1 MDIQNNS
8 ITLDED
14 VKIHSVIL
22 KPNCYDWGD
31 ITKFRKTKA
40 VQVTAFTL
48 PKDKKLT
55 GGDNSYVPQSKE
67 IKFRSEVSTWA
78 SLVRATVSFLK
89 QNYIDKFLSVYGYA
103 DFETKYTNAIS
114 KVLTIT
120 DSQPNVNFYV
130 GLYEDDSYINSSVYM
145 NNKNHKLQICE
156 DEEGNDKYVCAVY
169 TGEIIWVL
177 EALLDVIS
185 EHLKEEPDDLY
196 IRIDYIDRKDL
207 TEAEDELTVAN
218 EYDEKTISGSNQIN
232 LLDNLEKIKLKLVVA
247 YSEATQLQQQLY
259 EACKNLGVQGID
271 ELKRSV
277 QDRAEL

>member
-8 ITLDED
+8 ITADED
-14 VKIHSVIL
+14 MKIHSVIL

-48 PKDKKLT
+48 PKDKKLV
-55 GGDNSYVPQSKE
+55 GGDNSYVPQKEE
-67 IKFRSEVSTWA
+67 IKFRSDVSTWA

-89 QNYIDKFLSVYGYA
+89 RNYINNFIFTCGYA
-103 DFETKYTNAIS
+103 DFETKYTSAIS

-145 NNKNHKLQICE
+145 NNKNHKLQICK
-156 DEEGNDKYVCAVY
+156 DGEGNDKYVCAVY

-177 EALLDVIS
+177 EALLDVMA
-185 EHLKEEPDDLY
+185 EYTVEEPEDLY
-196 IRIDYIDRKDL
+196 IRIDYKDRKELIDDEQL
-207 TEAEDELTVAN
+207 EMSECEIAGSNKSSIEDNLESLKIKLTVA
-218 EYDEKTISGSNQIN
+218 Y
-232 LLDNLEKIKLKLVVA
+232 V
-247 YSEATQLQQQLY
+247 EATQLQQQLY

>member
-103 DFETKYTNAIS
+103 DFETKYTSAIS

-177 EALLDVIS
+177 EALLDVIA
-185 EHLKEEPDDLY
+185 EYTVKEPEDLY
-196 IRIDYIDRKDL
+196 IRIDYKDRK
-207 TEAEDELTVAN
+207 ELTDDEQLEMP
-218 EYDEKTISGSNQIN
+218 EYEIAGSNKSSEK
-232 LLDNLEKIKLKLVVA
+232 DTLESVKIKLTMA
-247 YSEATQLQQQLY
+247 YMEATQLQQYLY
-259 EACKNLGVQGID
+259 DICKSLDVSSLEKLKNSID
-271 ELKRSV
+271 NYYKK
-277 QDRAEL
+277 

>member
-14 VKIHSVIL
+14 IKIHSVIL

-55 GGDNSYVPQSKE
+55 GGDNSYVSQSKE

-89 QNYIDKFLSVYGYA
+89 QNYIDKFLSVCGYA
-103 DFETKYTNAIS
+103 DFETKYTSAIS

-177 EALLDVIS
+177 EALLDVIA
-185 EHLKEEPDDLY
+185 EYTVEEPEDLY
-196 IRIDYIDRKDL
+196 IRIDYKDRKELIDDEQL
-207 TEAEDELTVAN
+207 EMPEYEIAGSNKSSIEDNLESLKIKLTVA
-218 EYDEKTISGSNQIN
+218 Y
-232 LLDNLEKIKLKLVVA
+232 V
-247 YSEATQLQQQLY
+247 EATQLQQYLYDICKSLDVPSLEQL
-259 EACKNLGVQGID
+259 KNSID
-271 ELKRSV
+271 NYKKE
-277 QDRAEL
+277 

>member
-8 ITLDED
+8 ITLDKD
-14 VKIHSVIL
+14 VKIQSVIL

-67 IKFRSEVSTWA
+67 IKFHSEVSTWA

-89 QNYIDKFLSVYGYA
+89 QNYIDKFLSVCGYV
-103 DFETKYTNAIS
+103 DFETKYTSAIS

-177 EALLDVIS
+177 EALLDVMA
-185 EHLKEEPDDLY
+185 EYTVEEPEDLY
-196 IRIDYIDRKDL
+196 IRIDYKDRK
-207 TEAEDELTVAN
+207 ELTDDEQLEMP
-218 EYDEKTISGSNQIN
+218 EYEIAGSNKSSEK
-232 LLDNLEKIKLKLVVA
+232 DTLESVKIKLTMA
-247 YSEATQLQQQLY
+247 YMEATQLQQYLY
-259 EACKNLGVQGID
+259 DICKSLDVSSLEKLKNSID
-271 ELKRSV
+271 NYYKK
-277 QDRAEL
+277 

>member
-14 VKIHSVIL
+14 IKIHSVIL

-114 KVLTIT
+114 KVLSVT

-130 GLYEDDSYINSSVYM
+130 GLYEDDNYINSSVYM
-145 NNKNHKLQICE
+145 NNKNHKLQICK
-156 DEEGNDKYVCAVY
+156 DGEGNDKYVCTVY

-185 EHLKEEPDDLY
+185 EYLKEEPDNLY
-196 IRIDYIDRKDL
+196 IRIDYIDRKELIDDEQL
-207 TEAEDELTVAN
+207 EMSECEIAGSNKSSIEDNLESLKIKLTVA
-218 EYDEKTISGSNQIN
+218 Y
-232 LLDNLEKIKLKLVVA
+232 V
-247 YSEATQLQQQLY
+247 EATQLQQQLY

>member
-48 PKDKKLT
+48 PKDKKLV
-55 GGDNSYVPQSKE
+55 GGDNSYVPQKEE
-67 IKFRSEVSTWA
+67 IKFRSDVSTWA

-89 QNYIDKFLSVYGYA
+89 QNYIDKFLSVCGYA

-145 NNKNHKLQICE
+145 NNKNHKLQICK
-156 DEEGNDKYVCAVY
+156 DGEGNDKYVCAVY

-185 EHLKEEPDDLY
+185 EYLKEEPDNLY
-196 IRIDYIDRKDL
+196 IRIDYIDRKELIDDEQL
-207 TEAEDELTVAN
+207 EMSECEIAGSNKSSIEDNLESLKIKLTVA
-218 EYDEKTISGSNQIN
+218 Y
-232 LLDNLEKIKLKLVVA
+232 V
-247 YSEATQLQQQLY
+247 EATQLQQQLY